1 LREELAAESPSFN
14 ADGTDVMARLAAR
27 TQMGQVIRE
36 VLRLHPPV
44 AFLQRQTLR
53 DVEVEGVKLPQG
65 ALLTLVPLHVQRDI
79 QWWDLPDTFRPQR
92 FEKAQAR
99 HPYAWAPFGGGAH
112 LCLGLHL
119 ADAQMR
125 LVLGEVLRRAVLSL
139 PAGAQP
145 QWRHAPMT
153 HPVPGIPLRLNPLT

>member
-1 LREELAAESPSFN
+1 MCSAIANGGTSPTPS
-14 ADGTDVMARLAAR
+14 DRSDS
-27 TQMGQVIRE
+27 
-36 VLRLHPPV
+36 
-44 AFLQRQTLR
+44 
-53 DVEVEGVKLPQG
+53 KS
-65 ALLTLVPLHVQRDI
+65 
-79 QWWDLPDTFRPQR
+79 
-92 FEKAQAR
+92 AQAR

-145 QWRHAPMT
+145 QWRHAPIT
-153 HPVPGIPLRLNPLT
+153 HPVPGIALRLNPLT